1 MNVVVLGQGIWGQTL
16 ARLVQR
22 NGHRAIALSCREP
35 VAPQPADV
43 VISAVAVAGVPTA
56 IERLRDWPAAIPLLT
71 ATKGLDART
80 EQTPAQLW
88 QEAFPDRPVA
98 VLSGPNL
105 ATEINQGLPAAAV
118 VASRDRLLAEHLQT
132 LLASRQ
138 FRVYTNDDWLGVE
151 LGGTLKN
158 AIAIAVGVC
167 DGLGLGSNA
176 RAALVTRGMAE
187 MVRIAVEFGA
197 RPETLWGLAGLGD
210 LLATCTSSL
219 SRNYQVGQRLAQG
232 LSLAEALATVT
243 GTAEGVNTVAV
254 LQRWG
259 HHRGISLPI
268 CACTQR
274 LLQGEIQPQQA
285 VAELMERELKPER
298 LLL

>member
-1 MNVVVLGQGIWGQTL
+1 MNVMVLGQGIWGQTL

-35 VAPQPADV
+35 LPPQPADLL
-43 VISAVAVAGVPTA
+43 ISAVAVAGVPTA
-56 IERLRDWPAAIPLLT
+56 IERLRDWPAIPLIT

-80 EQTPAQLW
+80 EQTPSQLW
-88 QEAFPDRPVA
+88 QGAFPDRPLA

-118 VASRDRLLAEHLQT
+118 VASHHRPLAEQVQT

-138 FRVYTNDDWLGVE
+138 FRVYTNDDPLGVE

-158 AIAIAVGVC
+158 AIALAVGVC
-167 DGLGLGSNA
+167 DGLSLGSNA

-210 LLATCTSSL
+210 LLATCTSPL

-232 LSLAEALATVT
+232 LSLSEALATVA

-259 HHRGISLPI
+259 QHRGISLPI
-268 CACTQR
+268 CTCTHR

-285 VAELMERELKPER
+285 VAELMDRELKPESLPR
-298 LLL
+298 